1 MNIVSLAALS
11 FVALTT
17 TTGFGDDNDP
27 GKVLRC
33 LKQYDAEVFANVGRS
48 ELALFEA
55 QRKYYAR
62 ECEAA
67 EKINV
72 AKVDLR
78 DASEWAD
85 IFERRRML
93 PQAISL
99 VERLEAKAKANRF
112 NLQRRLLR
120 LYAGANLASK
130 GSDLFYRMKPNGPAQ
145 AISLATGAAEIVTSI
160 HKAQGADKAIQLLEA
175 AKQALRPD
183 NVSNPE
189 LKAKTEDMQKQLT
202 KFEANVRSG
211 D

>member
-1 MNIVSLAALS
+1 
-11 FVALTT
+11 
-17 TTGFGDDNDP
+17 
-27 GKVLRC
+27 
-33 LKQYDAEVFANVGRS
+33 
-48 ELALFEA
+48 
-55 QRKYYAR
+55 
-62 ECEAA
+62 
-67 EKINV
+67 
-72 AKVDLR
+72 
-78 DASEWAD
+78 
-85 IFERRRML
+85 ML